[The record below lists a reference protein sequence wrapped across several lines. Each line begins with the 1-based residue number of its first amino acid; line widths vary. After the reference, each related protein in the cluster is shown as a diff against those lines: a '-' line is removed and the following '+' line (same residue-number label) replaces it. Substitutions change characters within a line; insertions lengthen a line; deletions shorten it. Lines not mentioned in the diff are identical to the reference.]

1 MNSINEYFH
10 VEVACI
16 QNTSDVVDETY
27 RDIERERSVDS
38 LCWLQWNWDG
48 KSRMQQK
55 VKRKEKNKK
64 GRMKVA
70 KLKLIQ
76 PWLGR

>member
-27 RDIERERSVDS
+27 RDIERERSVDG
-38 LCWLQWNWDG
+38 LCWLQREGDEMEN
-48 KSRMQQK
+48 Q
-55 VKRKEKNKK
+55 ECNKK
-64 GRMKVA
+64 WNERK
-70 KLKLIQ
+70 KITKEEWRWQ
-76 PWLGR
+76 S